1 MTDDADARIARLE
14 AEVERLR
21 LRAEAEP
28 FAERLAGALSRA
40 SAAGTIGSPVT
51 HARLLELIVETAAHV
66 ISARAAALFL
76 LDEEAGE
83 LVFEVALG
91 SKAEEVKKHRV
102 PLGSG
107 IAGLVALSGQ
117 PLAVSD
123 ASSDPRQARDI
134 ADAVGYVPESILCVP
149 LVYADETIG
158 VLELLDKEGA
168 PSFSAAD
175 MEALGLFANQAAV
188 ALQQSLTHRSL
199 AALVA
204 EIAESTGEA
213 GRGDGARALAA
224 LADTDPG
231 YRDAREL
238 AALVHEIAAH
248 GEDELEACTAIL
260 RTFAGY
266 LQGRPRPGGELGG
279 RAP

>member
-14 AEVERLR
+14 AEVARLR

-40 SAAGTIGSPVT
+40 SATATIASPVS
-51 HARLLELIVETAAHV
+51 HARLLELIVATAADV
-66 ISARAAALFL
+66 ISARAGALFL
-76 LDEEAGE
+76 LDEEAQE

-91 SKAEEVKKHRV
+91 GKAEEVKKHRV

-134 ADAVGYVPESILCVP
+134 AEDVGYIPESILCVP
-149 LVYADETIG
+149 LVYGDETIG

-175 MEALGLFANQAAV
+175 MEALGLFARQAAA
-188 ALQQSLTHRSL
+188 ALQQSRTHTNL

-204 EIAESTGEA
+204 EIVESAGGAVGEGSA
-213 GRGDGARALAA
+213 ALAA
-224 LADTDPG
+224 LAEADPAS
-231 YRDAREL
+231 RRAREL
-238 AALVHEIAAH
+238 AGLVHEIAAR
-248 GEDELEACTAIL
+248 GEDEAETCAAIL
-260 RTFAGY
+260 RAFAGY
-266 LQGRPRPGGELGG
+266 LGSRPGSE
-279 RAP
+279 P

>member
-1 MTDDADARIARLE
+1 M
-14 AEVERLR
+14 
-21 LRAEAEP
+21 
-28 FAERLAGALSRA
+28 
-40 SAAGTIGSPVT
+40 
-51 HARLLELIVETAAHV
+51 

-76 LDEEAGE
+76 LDEEAQE

-123 ASSDPRQARDI
+123 ASSDPRQAREI
-134 ADAVGYVPESILCVP
+134 AEDVGYIPESILCVP

-175 MEALGLFANQAAV
+175 MDALGLFARLAAV

-204 EIAESTGEA
+204 EIAESAGEA
-213 GRGDGARALAA
+213 GRGDGAHALAA
-224 LADTDPG
+224 LTETDPV
-231 YRDAREL
+231 YRGAREL
-238 AALVHEIAAH
+238 AELVHEIAAH
-248 GEDELEACTAIL
+248 GGAELEACAAIL

-266 LQGRPRPGGELGG
+266 LRNRPLPAGGPGEPA
-279 RAP
+279 R

>member
-51 HARLLELIVETAAHV
+51 HARLLELIVET
-66 ISARAAALFL
+66 AALFL

-231 YRDAREL
+231 YRGAREL